1 MNERSEPAPKT
12 VGETVRSGSVRIDTE
27 QDILRARQQAR
38 EVAESMDFRITDVT
52 RIVTAV
58 SELARNIHLYAGEG
72 EMRWREVSDGARSG
86 IELTFDDDGPGIENL
101 RGVLQGS
108 HSTSD
113 RGMGR
118 GIQGTKKLMDDFEIA
133 TDPDDGTTI
142 TIRKWHR

>member
-1 MNERSEPAPKT
+1 MNEQPEPEPKT
-12 VGETVRSGSVRIDTE
+12 VGETVRSGSVRIAGE

-38 EVAESMDFRITDVT
+38 KVAESMEFRITDVT

-72 EMRWREVSDGARSG
+72 VMRWREISDGARSG
-86 IELTFDDDGPGIENL
+86 IELTFDDDGPGIEDVQ
-101 RGVLQGS
+101 GVLQGS